1 MSADLARLEQDNA
14 TLQQDVGRKRQRLDG
29 QEQALA
35 MAGFVGRALYQE
47 YLQRRADLE
56 QTHARIGPRAE
67 LLRADAN
74 AEQPLAATKPA
85 RYIALHNVTA
95 ATGGRLNRIVR
106 DLNRNTIDSIG
117 QNLTKWGLSQQ
128 PRPTQAQKQRAL
140 ETILDYKV
148 QHMPPTH
155 SSVSWRTRIYLGFK
169 QKFKLH
175 RSTDATLR
183 QMHGLARRAN
193 DWFRAHGLPT
203 DYLLVEQQDIE
214 ALLHFS
220 PALDLAAHA
229 PHPLLRGDIRA
240 YLQLQ

>member
-1 MSADLARLEQDNA
+1 VRCSS
-14 TLQQDVGRKRQRLDG
+14 
-29 QEQALA
+29 
-35 MAGFVGRALYQE
+35 
-47 YLQRRADLE
+47 E
-56 QTHARIGPRAE
+56 QTF
-67 LLRADAN
+67 

-85 RYIALHNVTA
+85 RYIALHNVTID
-95 ATGGRLNRIVR
+95 TGGRLDRIVR
-106 DLNRNTIDSIG
+106 DLNRNTIDSID
-117 QNLTKWGLSQQ
+117 QNLAKWGLSQQ
-128 PRPTQAQKQRAL
+128 PRPTHAQKKRAL

-203 DYLLVEQQDIE
+203 D
-214 ALLHFS
+214 
-220 PALDLAAHA
+220 
-229 PHPLLRGDIRA
+229 
-240 YLQLQ
+240 